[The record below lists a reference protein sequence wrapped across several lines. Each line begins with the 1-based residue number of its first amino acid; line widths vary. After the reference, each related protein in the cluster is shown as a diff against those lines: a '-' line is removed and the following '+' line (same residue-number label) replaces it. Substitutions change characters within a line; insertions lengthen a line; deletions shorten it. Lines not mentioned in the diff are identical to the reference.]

1 MCRGP
6 RISRAGHLLRP
17 QMLACPKSMGHS
29 PLNPTGGK
37 QGKTPSEEEAGGGS
51 SQQLSTSACLDP
63 PRLKEV
69 KRVSLGKRTGKKFY
83 LCGFDAANTRAK
95 CIKGEKHEQT
105 WRWHFPQC
113 DQDAEV
119 CLQNLSISGMEM
131 GFNTRTWNSWIFQRL
146 THQVWDSGDS

>member
-1 MCRGP
+1 M
-6 RISRAGHLLRP
+6 LRP

-105 WRWHFPQC
+105 WR
-113 DQDAEV
+113 
-119 CLQNLSISGMEM
+119 
-131 GFNTRTWNSWIFQRL
+131 
-146 THQVWDSGDS
+146 